1 MLQPGSISAEPKPHF
16 GLGLERYSTFTSPL
30 RKYSDLIVQ
39 RCIRAKLRGESIQR
53 PDEET
58 ATSLQEA
65 LRNGRQASNQMEQWL
80 QYQYLATNTSDTVYP
95 ARIAHVN
102 GGGFTVELVDYGIS
116 GFVEARTITEK
127 LSFDADTLRLH
138 SAHSNYQLEQIVN
151 VKVSELDDFQRKLMF
166 ILA

>member
-1 MLQPGSISAEPKPHF
+1 
-16 GLGLERYSTFTSPL
+16 
-30 RKYSDLIVQ
+30 
-39 RCIRAKLRGESIQR
+39 
-53 PDEET
+53 
-58 ATSLQEA
+58 
-65 LRNGRQASNQMEQWL
+65 
-80 QYQYLATNTSDTVYP
+80 
-95 ARIAHVN
+95 
-102 GGGFTVELVDYGIS
+102 LVDYGIS